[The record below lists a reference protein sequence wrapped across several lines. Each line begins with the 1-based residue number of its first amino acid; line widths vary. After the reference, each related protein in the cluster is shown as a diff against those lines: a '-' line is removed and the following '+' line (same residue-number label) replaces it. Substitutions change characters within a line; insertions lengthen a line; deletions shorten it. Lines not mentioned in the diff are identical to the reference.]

1 MQTKDMVTMDN
12 RLVRASYRL
21 SVNELRLLLV
31 IMAQMPKGDEQI
43 DPKQAYYVTKDDFVR
58 LGCEPKNVAREIRN
72 ACSDLLGRKVF
83 INLGYGMELHTHW
96 VHNVLTFK
104 TETFERL
111 KAQYPTAKNDD
122 EFINQLRLHNLID
135 CLPFILK
142 SDENLMA
149 RIVLHDDII
158 PYVCQLKKNFTKI
171 NPEELARLGSFYS
184 YRIYFL
190 LMQWR
195 STGKVVISI
204 SDLRDEFE
212 LADKYTLFADF
223 KKRVLDVAVDEI
235 SKYTEYDVKYNLI
248 KKGRKYTHVEF
259 KFKEKTPKSAN
270 PAKIEGRDTNTVDM
284 FDNLTDK
291 ERQIADS
298 KLAWADQQG
307 ITDPLHRQNI
317 VNKGIKQHRQAQQ
330 AEQERQAQ
338 AKAQAKA
345 KAQAELERQQAEQ
358 AKKDEQDA
366 ERQAWLASFRWHEYV
381 ADFDALDDE
390 QQAII
395 MQAFHDEIEH
405 FDKDKAKVI
414 MSQYGLAK
422 RMGQSLSTVAI
433 AISEE
438 QRFVWTV
445 KEQLDTHGW

>member
-43 DPKQAYYVTKDDFVR
+43 DPKQAYYVSKDDFVR
-58 LGCEPKNVAREIRN
+58 LGCDPTNVASAIRK

-122 EFINQLRLHNLID
+122 DFINQLRLHNLLD
-135 CLPFILK
+135 TLPFIMK
-142 SDENLMA
+142 SDDNLMA
-149 RIVLHDDII
+149 RIVLHEDII

-171 NPEELARLGSFYS
+171 NPEELAGLGSFYS

-212 LADKYTLFADF
+212 LTDKYTLFADF

-235 SKYTEYDVKYNLI
+235 SKYTEYDVQYNLI

-259 KFKEKTPKSAN
+259 KFKEKTKKLNENESRDPNTLDMLTPIKMTDKQRRLFASQLAEMSDLGEYA
-270 PAKIEGRDTNTVDM
+270 PVGMSMKAYAQKIENDLLDPQKAEFYRPY
-284 FDNLTDK
+284 
-291 ERQIADS
+291 
-298 KLAWADQQG
+298 LA
-307 ITDPLHRQNI
+307 
-317 VNKGIKQHRQAQQ
+317 
-330 AEQERQAQ
+330 
-338 AKAQAKA
+338 
-345 KAQAELERQQAEQ
+345 
-358 AKKDEQDA
+358 
-366 ERQAWLASFRWHEYV
+366 
-381 ADFDALDDE
+381 
-390 QQAII
+390 
-395 MQAFHDEIEH
+395 
-405 FDKDKAKVI
+405 
-414 MSQYGLAK
+414 
-422 RMGQSLSTVAI
+422 
-433 AISEE
+433 
-438 QRFVWTV
+438 
-445 KEQLDTHGW
+445 QLGFK

>member
-1 MQTKDMVTMDN
+1 MLKMQTKDMVTMDN

-31 IMAQMPKGDEQI
+31 IMAQMPKGEMPKDDELI
-43 DPKQAYYVTKDDFVR
+43 DPKQPYYVTKDDFVR
-58 LGCEPKNVAREIRN
+58 LGCDPTNVAGAIRT
-72 ACSDLLGRKVF
+72 ACSNLLSRKVF

-96 VHNVLTFK
+96 VHNILTFQ

-122 EFINQLRLHNLID
+122 DFINQLRLHNLID
-135 CLPFILK
+135 CLPFVLK

-212 LADKYTLFADF
+212 LTDKYTLFADF
-223 KKRVLDVAVDEI
+223 KRRVLDVAVDEI
-235 SKYTEYDVKYNLI
+235 SKYTEYYVTYNLI

-259 KFKEKTPKSAN
+259 RFKEKTKKTNENES
-270 PAKIEGRDTNTVDM
+270 RDSNTLDM
-284 FDNLTDK
+284 LTPIKMTDK
-291 ERQIADS
+291 QRQTFAS
-298 KLAWADQQG
+298 KLAVLGELGDYAPSGASYQEYAKK
-307 ITDPLHRQNI
+307 I
-317 VNKGIKQHRQAQQ
+317 
-330 AEQERQAQ
+330 EQELLDPE
-338 AKAQAKA
+338 KA
-345 KAQAELERQQAEQ
+345 EFYRPYLN
-358 AKKDEQDA
+358 
-366 ERQAWLASFRWHEYV
+366 
-381 ADFDALDDE
+381 
-390 QQAII
+390 
-395 MQAFHDEIEH
+395 
-405 FDKDKAKVI
+405 KVGFKI
-414 MSQYGLAK
+414 
-422 RMGQSLSTVAI
+422 
-433 AISEE
+433 
-438 QRFVWTV
+438 
-445 KEQLDTHGW
+445 